1 MIVSFQGSQL
11 SPGQRRQLE
20 FQRNTLAA
28 FMNSVLS
35 EQVAQTI
42 KAVEDRKEQGLKAER
57 IWFVDR
63 QEIGTL
69 CVAEWM
75 GF

>member
-20 FQRNTLAA
+20 FQRHVKSA
-28 FMNSVLS
+28 FLNPILS
-35 EQVAQTI
+35 EQVAETI
-42 KAVEDRKEQGLKAER
+42 KAVEERKEQGLKAER
-57 IWFVDR
+57 VWFVER
-63 QEIGTL
+63 QETGTL

>member
-20 FQRNTLAA
+20 FQRNTRAA
-28 FMNSVLS
+28 FLNPVLA
-35 EQVAQTI
+35 EQVAETM
-42 KAVEDRKEQGLKAER
+42 KAVEERKQQGLKAER
-57 IWFVDR
+57 VWFVDR
-63 QEIGTL
+63 QETGTL

>member
-11 SPGQRRQLE
+11 SQGQRRQLE
-20 FQRNTLAA
+20 FQRNTQAA
-28 FMNSVLS
+28 FLNPVLS
-35 EQVAQTI
+35 EQVAETI
-42 KAVEDRKEQGLKAER
+42 KAVEERKEHGLKAER
-57 IWFVDR
+57 IWFIER
-63 QEIGTL
+63 QETGTL